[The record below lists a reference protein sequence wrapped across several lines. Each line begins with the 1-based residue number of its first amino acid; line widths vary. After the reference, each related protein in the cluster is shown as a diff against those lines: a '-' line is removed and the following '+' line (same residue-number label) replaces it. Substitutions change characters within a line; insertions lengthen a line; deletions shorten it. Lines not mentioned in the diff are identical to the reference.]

1 MPWGVLYFKGL
12 SSFLKVSGGLF
23 LHCSIRKED
32 LAMGDS
38 WVKKAFV
45 SAKTG
50 WCLHFYSMVFQAVC
64 VPQCASALLFE
75 VFCVCSRSFSQI
87 LVFNIHENRK
97 RFFICRAARRN
108 HASRNYHLT
117 RKCLFYFL
125 NWSKVL
131 VYMSDL
137 IFNETSKVGNEKRSS
152 LESFIMNLLVAS
164 NGRPKC
170 LVRLFF

>member
-1 MPWGVLYFKGL
+1 MPWGILYFKGL
-12 SSFLKVSGGLF
+12 SSFFKVSGGLF

-152 LESFIMNLLVAS
+152 PESFVMNLLLYS
-164 NGRPKC
+164 IK
-170 LVRLFF
+170 